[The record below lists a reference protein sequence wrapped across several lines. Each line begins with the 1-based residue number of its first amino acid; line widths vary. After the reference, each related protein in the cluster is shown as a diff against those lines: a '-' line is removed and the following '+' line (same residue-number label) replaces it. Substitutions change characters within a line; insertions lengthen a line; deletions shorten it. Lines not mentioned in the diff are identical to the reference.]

1 MPFGIVTGFTEVE
14 HITPHNLK
22 ALNAAVAG
30 SGNYVL
36 KIGKQLQA
44 SMQTANKLRVLD
56 GYGMMGGAQWG
67 MEPGEYVDLTI
78 DNGTQGMNRI
88 DLVVARYDRTGSKN
102 IESVTLR
109 VIKGTPSSGTPSA
122 PAFVTGDILAGAAT
136 AEMPLYKVQLSVLTV
151 AAPVAMYEVLTP
163 SKDAWD
169 SASRYSTSEVNT
181 GQTWIDGK
189 PIYRKVVVLSSIG
202 VGGIRDFDL
211 GVTSSITVRGVV
223 AENGGRILPGII
235 ANGGPS
241 NIAYWSK
248 SAVFT
253 ASSVQ
258 VGCGSEVSFAG
269 GWAIFEYVK

>member
-44 SMQTANKLRVLD
+44 SMQTANQLRVLD

-88 DLVVARYDRTGSKN
+88 DLVVARYDRTGAKN

-109 VIKGTPSSGTPSA
+109 VIKGTPSSGTPSV

-136 AEMPLYKVQLSVLTV
+136 AEMPLYKVQLSGLTV
-151 AAPVAMYEVLTP
+151 AAPVAMFEVLTP

-169 SASRYSTSEVNT
+169 SVS
-181 GQTWIDGK
+181 QTEAGWRIV
-189 PIYRKVVVLSSIG
+189 R
-202 VGGIRDFDL
+202 L
-211 GVTSSITVRGVV
+211 GSITIASYSYDDMIFSGGNEYMRMASVPLPAGFSSPPIVLMDKCGDDNTVPGVSAIPRVTNVRTAAVD
-223 AENGGRILPGII
+223 I
-235 ANGGPS
+235 A
-241 NIAYWSK
+241 
-248 SAVFT
+248 FT
-253 ASSVQ
+253 ASN
-258 VGCGSEVSFAG
+258 GSLPTSFKQAFSLIAMG
-269 GWAIFEYVK
+269 M